1 MAIPTIHGV
10 PVVDIDSHYTEPRD
24 LWTSRAPAK
33 YKDRVPHVV
42 MGDNGK
48 EHWVVDDGVDFGPL
62 GFTVVRK
69 DGSKAYGK
77 LSLSS
82 FEEMSPAASD
92 MNERLNVLDQLG
104 LSQSIL
110 YPNVG
115 GFASNRFLDI
125 KDPELRNITAR
136 VYNDAAAEVQANG
149 KNRLF
154 PQAVVPFWDIPE
166 AVRELQRI
174 KDLGLTGITMC
185 DTPELLGLPYLHD
198 AHWDPFWST
207 CEELKIPVNFHI
219 GAGGKIAEQVVWE
232 GYSPQRR
239 LAATSVALF
248 IVQFRTVMNLILSG
262 LLERYPTLNFI
273 SVESGIGWI
282 PFVIEALEW
291 QFDESMPDER
301 EGLSLRPRE
310 YFQRQIY
317 ASFWFEDFGPRTMI
331 EQIGADNVMFEVDFP
346 HPTCLY
352 PQAEE
357 HITSVTEDMDPV
369 VRRKVLHDNAARVYN
384 LPDPD

>member
-1 MAIPTIHGV
+1 
-10 PVVDIDSHYTEPRD
+10 
-24 LWTSRAPAK
+24 
-33 YKDRVPHVV
+33 
-42 MGDNGK
+42 
-48 EHWVVDDGVDFGPL
+48 
-62 GFTVVRK
+62 
-69 DGSKAYGK
+69 
-77 LSLSS
+77 
-82 FEEMSPAASD
+82 
-92 MNERLNVLDQLG
+92 MNERLGVLDQLG

-125 KDPELRNITAR
+125 KDAELRNITAR

-198 AHWDPFWST
+198 THWGPFWAT

-219 GAGGKIAEQVVWE
+219 GAGGEIAQQVVWE

-239 LAATSVALF
+239 LAATSVSLF

-273 SVESGIGWI
+273 SVESGHRLDS
-282 PFVIEALEW
+282 V
-291 QFDESMPDER
+291 
-301 EGLSLRPRE
+301 RPGS
-310 YFQRQIY
+310 
-317 ASFWFEDFGPRTMI
+317 AGV
-331 EQIGADNVMFEVDFP
+331 A
-346 HPTCLY
+346 
-352 PQAEE
+352 
-357 HITSVTEDMDPV
+357 
-369 VRRKVLHDNAARVYN
+369 VRRNHAR
-384 LPDPD
+384 